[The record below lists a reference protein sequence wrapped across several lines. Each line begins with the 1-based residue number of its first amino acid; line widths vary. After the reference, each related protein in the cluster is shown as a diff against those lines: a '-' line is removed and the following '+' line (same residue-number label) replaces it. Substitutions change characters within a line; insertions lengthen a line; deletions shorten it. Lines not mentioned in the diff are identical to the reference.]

1 MSLQLNCLTTST
13 TAVPPFRCLFYIP
26 IPTLCRNNTRFR
38 QSRREYTLFHSCI
51 QLACLLCFDFLFFFS
66 PFFQAPKPV
75 ASRFSKVF
83 FFNFFFPY
91 CHFVDFSSSNIFQ
104 SFQYQLPAS
113 TKFGHSSCQPS
124 VASCQLLVAGIAS
137 KKLTLFFFFWLYGI
151 VLVF

>member
-1 MSLQLNCLTTST
+1 MKSPDFPSPTLATTPPRNSEIHPPCPPSPLLSLQMSLQLNCLTTST

-75 ASRFSKVF
+75 ASRFSKVVF
-83 FFNFFFPY
+83 FFIFFFSILSFRRF
-91 CHFVDFSSSNIFQ
+91 FVFKYFPEFPVSASSFHKVW
-104 SFQYQLPAS
+104 
-113 TKFGHSSCQPS
+113 T
-124 VASCQLLVAGIAS
+124 
-137 KKLTLFFFFWLYGI
+137 
-151 VLVF
+151 